1 MLVKILKLE
10 SAWNNIWRPE
20 RENVNLGRHR
30 FLEKVN
36 VRNGILVIFEV
47 LNMVTIKSSVLW
59 DTESCD
65 LIELTGVSE
74 KHTTFIF
81 RFEQQT
87 Q

>member
-1 MLVKILKLE
+1 VHGITFAAQRDNVKL
-10 SAWNNIWRPE
+10 R
-20 RENVNLGRHR
+20 RHR
-30 FLEKVN
+30 FLKKVN

-47 LNMVTIKSSVLW
+47 LKVVTIKCSVLW

-65 LIELTGVSE
+65 LVELTGVSE
-74 KHTTFIF
+74 KHTTSIF